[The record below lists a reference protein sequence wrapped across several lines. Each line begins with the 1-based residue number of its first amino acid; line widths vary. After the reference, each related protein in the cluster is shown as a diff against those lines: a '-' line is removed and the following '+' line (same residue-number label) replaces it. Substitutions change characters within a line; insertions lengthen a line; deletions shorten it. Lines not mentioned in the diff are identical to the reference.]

1 MPFPQHS
8 TGWGEIMDGCILSR
22 YTVNTQHTAASQQQ
36 QQVARIVQSAI
47 GNPQLTTTAID
58 FLACTI
64 FSGTECCAGELD
76 EMIFLLFGQL
86 ANSRVESGLSWLHWP
101 LVAGRI
107 CGMHSRITRVEALPT
122 HAQPL
127 AGFHFVALRNHW
139 LSQSAS
145 KLGIGMGIAFGFCIS
160 LYARIYLSIWRIDE
174 PNRRERDELSK

>member
-1 MPFPQHS
+1 LDVAVHTSLHSRLNMFPVFVLFIGQPS
-8 TGWGEIMDGCILSR
+8 GR
-22 YTVNTQHTAASQQQ
+22 
-36 QQVARIVQSAI
+36 RINV
-47 GNPQLTTTAID
+47 
-58 FLACTI
+58 

-76 EMIFLLFGQL
+76 EMLFGQL

-127 AGFHFVALRNHW
+127 AGFHFVALRNRW

-160 LYARIYLSIWRIDE
+160 LYARIYLSGGSTSRTDANE
-174 PNRRERDELSK
+174 TS

>member
-1 MPFPQHS
+1 MGGNYGWVYLKQIHGKHTTHS
-8 TGWGEIMDGCILSR
+8 SQPTTTTGCQDCAIR
-22 YTVNTQHTAASQQQ
+22 N
-36 QQVARIVQSAI
+36 RQSAADDDCNRLF
-47 GNPQLTTTAID
+47 GLHNFFGYRVVLCWRARRD
-58 FLACTI
+58 
-64 FSGTECCAGELD
+64 D
-76 EMIFLLFGQL
+76 FLLFGQL

-145 KLGIGMGIAFGFCIS
+145 KLGIGMSIAFGFCIS
-160 LYARIYLSIWRIDE
+160 LYARIYLSGGSTSRTDANE
-174 PNRRERDELSK
+174 TS